1 MFTRSAIRAA
11 LFAGAA
17 MFLANQ
23 SAYGAEAVDI
33 ELVLAVDVSGS
44 VDGAE
49 QELQRRGLAAAF
61 RDPGVV
67 AAIRAL
73 PSGLAAAVVAF
84 AGAAQCRTVVDWRL
98 LTDQASTEGFAD
110 AVGDAFPV
118 AFDYTHKTAIGDAL
132 VCSRDEL
139 AHNGFQGRAT
149 IDVSGDGHTTDG
161 VYPGPVRDAAVA
173 AGVTI
178 NGLAIVNE
186 EPYLEDYYR
195 RNVVGGS
202 GAFVMT
208 ADDYDAFGKAI
219 RRKLLRELEPG
230 PTAAR

>member
-1 MFTRSAIRAA
+1 MRFAARTR
-11 LFAGAA
+11 LLAGAA
-17 MFLANQ
+17 ALLLATQ
-23 SAYGAEAVDI
+23 AAHGGEPVDI

-44 VDGAE
+44 VSAGE
-49 QELQRRGLAAAF
+49 QELQRTGIARAF
-61 RDPGVV
+61 RDPEVI

-84 AGAAQCRTVVDWRL
+84 AGAAQCRTVVEWRL
-98 LTDQASTEGFAD
+98 LADRPSAEGFAD
-110 AVGDAFPV
+110 TVADAFPV
-118 AFDYTHKTAIGDAL
+118 AFDYVHKTAIGDAL
-132 VCSRDEL
+132 VGSLNEL
-139 AHNGFQGRAT
+139 AHNVFQGRAK
-149 IDVSGDGHTTDG
+149 IDVSGDGHNTDG
-161 VYPGPVRDAAVA
+161 AYPGPVRDAAMA

-195 RNVVGGS
+195 RNVAGGP

-208 ADDYDAFGKAI
+208 ADDYDTFGEAI
-219 RRKLLRELEPG
+219 RRKLLRELVPG